1 LIAQPVKQKEKMS
14 CMTHR
19 VSRCA
24 RVFLL
29 LFLLFSSF
37 GAQAQ
42 NPLKWKEQPIKLT
55 VSPSLT
61 ENFKDVDVLAIVRQ
75 SSKKWEK
82 VANVKFEVEL
92 SDNQTS
98 NQSVSLNAP
107 DGVNLIT
114 IASTPENTVFLEG
127 KINEIAAKTKIFF
140 DSKGNITEAD
150 IVLNPYLQ
158 FSTDGTFGTFDL
170 EATLTHEIG
179 HILGLTHSSSYSA
192 LMNSYQPKNGLYSI
206 PQFFFRTLSADD
218 ISKARFL
225 YGPPAGTENCCGV
238 VKGRVFSKGKGAVIF
253 QVWLE
258 DFDTG
263 KLQAVVLTERSGR
276 FLIGGVETGKYRI
289 FAQTFKGKFAAAK
302 QLGVIFVEPG
312 KTSVLN
318 EEIQLKK
325 RSFDADSIGI
335 NGQVSKVAIPV
346 NDQRSYLIYVGG
358 KNLIKNVQ
366 VKMTSDYFRILSEPS
381 IFDNFDGNL
390 TGLLLGLEVKEGTPE
405 GEYTLVLENEDDEK
419 VFLVGAIV
427 VNSRI
432 STPQNFFVF

>member
-1 LIAQPVKQKEKMS
+1 M
-14 CMTHR
+14 
-19 VSRCA
+19 
-24 RVFLL
+24 FL
-29 LFLLFSSF
+29 FFSSF
-37 GAQAQ
+37 GVEAQ
-42 NPLKWKEQPIKLT
+42 NLLKWKDQPIKLT
-55 VSPSLT
+55 VSRSLI
-61 ENFKDVDVLAIVRQ
+61 ENFKDVDVLAIVKQ

-98 NQSVSLNAP
+98 NQSVSMNAP

-114 IASTPENTVFLEG
+114 IASTLENMAFLDG
-127 KINEIAAKTKIFF
+127 KINEVAAKTKIFF

-179 HILGLTHSSSYSA
+179 HILGLTHSSSYGA
-192 LMNSYQPKNGLYSI
+192 VMNSYQPKNGLYSI

-218 ISKARFL
+218 ISKVRFL

-238 VKGRVFSKGKGAVIF
+238 VKGRVFSKAGVIF

-263 KLQAVVLTERSGR
+263 KLQAVVLTDRSGR
-276 FLIGGVETGKYRI
+276 FIIGGVETGKYRI
-289 FAQTFKGKFAAAK
+289 FAQTFKSRFAAAK
-302 QLGVIFVEPG
+302 QLGVIFIEAG
-312 KTSVLN
+312 KTLVLN

-358 KNLIKNVQ
+358 KNLTKNVR
-366 VKMTSDYFRILSEPS
+366 VKITSNYFRIISETS
-381 IFDNFDGNL
+381 IFENFDGNF
-390 TGLLLGLEVKEGTPE
+390 TGLSLGLEVKEDTPE
-405 GEYTLVLENEDDEK
+405 GEYSLVLENEDDEK

-427 VNSRI
+427 VNSKI